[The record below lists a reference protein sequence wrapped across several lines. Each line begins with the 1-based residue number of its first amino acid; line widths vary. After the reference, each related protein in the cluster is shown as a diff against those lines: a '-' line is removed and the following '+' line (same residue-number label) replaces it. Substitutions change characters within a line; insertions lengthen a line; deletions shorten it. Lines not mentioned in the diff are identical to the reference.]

1 MVSKVNKLANDISSS
16 SAFMD
21 TAAFSAEWTDIQ
33 LLQRRSHNVIYTASR
48 YGRRFLL
55 KGLTQEAASLSDFR
69 LMQEKEFR
77 LGISLS
83 HPHIATTYGL
93 EEVPELGRCI
103 VQEFID
109 GAPLTEWLA
118 TKPSKQTRERV
129 LDQLLD
135 AVDYLHQRQ
144 LVHHDLKSGN
154 ILITHYGA
162 NLKLIDF
169 GLSDTDDS
177 LSPTDND
184 PQADIQAMKQMIRL
198 LFPHRYILTSN
209 DLRRSIRRQRQLR
222 NFIPM
227 VVAVVLFAATASMF
241 AIVKHGRDAEHQR
254 YENML
259 ALIDTYIAKER
270 ELLTPIVNQQD
281 SYNSSSISDMKAY
294 SAGFEDYSNCQKYFN
309 TLRDSLTASF
319 DENDP
324 LREQFWQI
332 WVRRET
338 ELHNELLPI
347 MTGKLH

>member
-55 KGLTQEAASLSDFR
+55 KGLTQEAANLSDFR

-103 VQEFID
+103 
-109 GAPLTEWLA
+109 
-118 TKPSKQTRERV
+118 S
-129 LDQLLD
+129 
-135 AVDYLHQRQ
+135 
-144 LVHHDLKSGN
+144 SGY
-154 ILITHYGA
+154 T
-162 NLKLIDF
+162 
-169 GLSDTDDS
+169 SDEADD
-177 LSPTDND
+177 P
-184 PQADIQAMKQMIRL
+184 
-198 LFPHRYILTSN
+198 
-209 DLRRSIRRQRQLR
+209 
-222 NFIPM
+222 
-227 VVAVVLFAATASMF
+227 
-241 AIVKHGRDAEHQR
+241 
-254 YENML
+254 
-259 ALIDTYIAKER
+259 
-270 ELLTPIVNQQD
+270 
-281 SYNSSSISDMKAY
+281 KAY